1 MTMRQLPSRFEQRRH
16 MEMENRLAMLEN
28 DTDILEGKLD
38 RIIRIL
44 QGILLTGI
52 GAVVT
57 TVIGVLVQVVIRGGG
72 IGN

>member
-1 MTMRQLPSRFEQRRH
+1 MRQLPSRFEQRRH

-38 RIIRIL
+38 RIIKIL

-57 TVIGVLVQVVIRGGG
+57 TVIGVLVQVVAKGA
-72 IGN
+72 

>member
-1 MTMRQLPSRFEQRRH
+1 
-16 MEMENRLAMLEN
+16 MEDRLTMLEN

-44 QGILLTGI
+44 QGILLTGV

-57 TVIGVLVQVVIRGGG
+57 AAIGVIAQVVIRGT
-72 IGN
+72 

>member
-1 MTMRQLPSRFEQRRH
+1 MRQLPSRFEQRRH

-44 QGILLTGI
+44 
-52 GAVVT
+52 
-57 TVIGVLVQVVIRGGG
+57 
-72 IGN
+72 

>member
-1 MTMRQLPSRFEQRRH
+1 
-16 MEMENRLAMLEN
+16 MENRLAMLEN

-38 RIIRIL
+38 RIIKIL

-57 TVIGVLVQVVIRGGG
+57 TVIGVLVQVVSKG
-72 IGN
+72 I

>member
-1 MTMRQLPSRFEQRRH
+1 

>member
-1 MTMRQLPSRFEQRRH
+1 MRQLPSRFEQRRH

-57 TVIGVLVQVVIRGGG
+57 TVIGMLVQVVIRGGG
-72 IGN
+72 

>member
-57 TVIGVLVQVVIRGGG
+57 TVIGVLVQVVVRGGG
-72 IGN
+72 I

>member
-1 MTMRQLPSRFEQRRH
+1 MRQLPSRFEQRRH

-44 QGILLTGI
+44 QGILLTGG

-57 TVIGVLVQVVIRGGG
+57 AVIGVVAQVVIRGA
-72 IGN
+72 

>member
-1 MTMRQLPSRFEQRRH
+1 
-16 MEMENRLAMLEN
+16 MENRLAMLEN

-57 TVIGVLVQVVIRGGG
+57 AVIGVLVQVVARGGG

>member
-1 MTMRQLPSRFEQRRH
+1 
-16 MEMENRLAMLEN
+16 MENRLAMLEN

-38 RIIRIL
+38 RISRIL